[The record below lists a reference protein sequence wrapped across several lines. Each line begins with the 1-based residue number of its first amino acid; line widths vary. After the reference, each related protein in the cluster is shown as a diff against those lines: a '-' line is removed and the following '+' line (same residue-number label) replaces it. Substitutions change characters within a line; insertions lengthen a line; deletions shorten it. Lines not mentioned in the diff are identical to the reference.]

1 MDNEVAME
9 QYHVGLWINGKEVP
23 AESQETFPVLDPG
36 RGEVIGTAARGSA
49 ADIDRAVEA
58 AHKAFRSRDWHGLNP
73 HQRGRLLWALARK
86 IEDRG
91 ESLARLLSLENGK
104 PLREARDEI
113 ETTVRTFE
121 YYAGWVDKIHGR
133 VIPLPDQVFDY
144 ILYEPLGVVGHIIPW
159 NYPLDIFAR
168 GVAPC
173 LAVGN
178 TVVVKPAEETP
189 FGAIELARLAAEVGI
204 PDGVINVV
212 PGFGPEAGASL
223 AAHPGIQG
231 LAFCGS
237 VATGK
242 AVLTAAAQQITPVVS
257 LELGG
262 KSPCIVF
269 ADADI
274 EKAIISVARG
284 ICHNAG
290 QSCGARSRLLVP
302 KSMLSESIEIAKTA
316 MATVRVGYWEEDS
329 DMGPL
334 ISEKQ
339 LERVL
344 GYIEVGQQEYAR
356 LIHGGRRL
364 TTGKYAK
371 GYYIEPTLFADVQP
385 QMHIA
390 QEEIFGPVLSILT
403 FDSESEAVEIANDS
417 MYGISAEIWT
427 RDLSRAHRV
436 AAQLDVSHVT
446 INGTGGFGIEAPFG
460 GVKQSGFGR
469 EGGWESIL
477 QYSRVKN
484 VWVKI
489 ESNNL

>member
-1 MDNEVAME
+1 ME
-9 QYHVGLWINGKEVP
+9 QLNVGLWIDGKELA
-23 AESQETFPVLDPG
+23 AENCQTYPVIDPG
-36 RGEVIGTAARGSA
+36 RGEVIGVAARGGRS
-49 ADIDRAVEA
+49 DVDRAIEA
-58 AHKAFRSRDWHGLNP
+58 AHKAFRSPEWRGLNP
-73 HQRGRLLWALARK
+73 HQRGRLLWALARR
-86 IEDRG
+86 IEERG
-91 ESLARLLSLENGK
+91 EILARLLSLENGK
-104 PLREARDEI
+104 PLSESRDEI
-113 ETTVRTFE
+113 YTTVRTFE
-121 YYAGWVDKIHGR
+121 YYAGWADKIHGR
-133 VIPLPDQVFDY
+133 VIPLPDKVFDY

-189 FGAIELARLAAEVGI
+189 FGAVELARLASEVGF
-204 PDGVINVV
+204 PAGVINVV
-212 PGFGPEAGASL
+212 TGFGPEAGASL
-223 AAHPGIQG
+223 AAHPDIHG

-242 AVLTAAAQQITPVVS
+242 EVLAAAAQQITPVVS

-269 ADADI
+269 PDAEI
-274 EKAIISVARG
+274 EKAIRSVARG

-302 KSMLSESIEIAKTA
+302 SSILPMAIEIAKA
-316 MATVRVGYWEEDS
+316 EMATVQIGYWDQDL

-334 ISEKQ
+334 ISEQQ
-339 LERVL
+339 LERVMY
-344 GYIEVGQQEYAR
+344 YIELGQKENAR
-356 LIHGGRRL
+356 LVYGGHRL
-364 TTGKYAK
+364 TSGKYPK
-371 GYYIEPTLFADVQP
+371 GYYFKPTLFVNVRP
-385 QMHIA
+385 HMRIA
-390 QEEIFGPVLSILT
+390 QEEIFGPVLCLMA
-403 FDSESEAVEIANDS
+403 FDGEDEAVEIANAS

-460 GVKQSGFGR
+460 GLKQSGFGR

-489 ESNNL
+489 EDTNS